1 MSNLLMDNEKFLQCD
16 LPQEDSNRLNRA
28 NKEMNK
34 WGYELFWLTVE
45 IQIIRLIDYVIHV

>member
-1 MSNLLMDNEKFLQCD
+1 MDNEKFLQCD
-16 LPQEDSNRLNRA
+16 LPQEDSNRLHRA

-34 WGYELFWLTVE
+34 WGSELFWLTVE